1 MADTVSIE
9 RTRNYLLQIKGSV
22 VFKSLAVVA
31 SFLALPWMIHYL
43 GQEQFGVWSTLLSLM
58 SWVVFFD
65 LGINSGLR
73 NKVAES
79 LAKNKMG
86 EAACY
91 VASGYTLIGIFAIF
105 LFVVSMIISFFVP
118 WQTVFN
124 THLISE
130 LTLRIAVQIAIFFIV
145 MNFWIGL
152 ILSLLGAVQKTSL
165 ISLGQFIFNLLALFV
180 VLVLALTT
188 DASIIYMSIGYGASM
203 VSANIVL
210 SLWFYKRYPEL
221 RPKPYWHKHHIDPI
235 LSLGLQFFSIQLA
248 LLVIYTTDKILIT
261 QIFGP
266 QYVTQYEVVFKY
278 FSVIIIMYSFISAPL
293 WSAYTDAY
301 QRGDLQ
307 WIKSMLNKQLKIFG
321 GIVIV
326 VIGMVLLAK
335 PVIAV
340 WIGHDV
346 EVSVTLVAAMGIFVL
361 ISIWNNVYT
370 MFVNGTGKI
379 KPQLYTAIIAMIL
392 NVPLALLFA
401 IYFDFGLSGIVLA
414 MSVSL
419 LIAAIV
425 LPIQV
430 YSMIRL

>member
-22 VFKSLAVVA
+22 VFKSLAVLA
-31 SFLALPWMIHYL
+31 SFLALPLMIRYL
-43 GQEQFGVWSTLLSLM
+43 GQERFGVWSTLLSLM

-65 LGINSGLR
+65 LGISNGLR

-79 LAKNKMG
+79 LAKNEQG
-86 EAACY
+86 EAASY
-91 VASGYTLIGIFAIF
+91 VASGYSLIGVFAIF
-105 LFVVSMIISFFVP
+105 LFAIGMIVSFFVP
-118 WQTVFN
+118 WQAVFN
-124 THLISE
+124 THLIPE
-130 LTLRIAVQIAIFFIV
+130 PTLRLAVQIAIFFIV
-145 MNFWIGL
+145 LNFWIGL
-152 ILSLLGAVQKTSL
+152 ISALLGAVQKTSL
-165 ISLGQFIFNLLALFV
+165 ITLGQFIFNLLALFV
-180 VLVLALTT
+180 VLVLAQTT
-188 DASIIYMSIGYGASM
+188 NASIIYMTIGYGVSI

-210 SLWFYKRYPEL
+210 SLWFYKQYPEL
-221 RPKPYWHKHHIDPI
+221 RPKPYWDKQHIDPI

-248 LLVIYTTDKILIT
+248 VLVIYTTDKILIT

-266 QYVTQYEVVFKY
+266 QYVTQYEVIFKY
-278 FSVIIIMYSFISAPL
+278 FSVITIMYSFISAPL

-301 QRGDLQ
+301 HRGDLH

-321 GIVIV
+321 GIVV
-326 VIGMVLLAK
+326 AVIGMMLLAK

-346 EVSVTLVAAMGIFVL
+346 EVSLSLVTAMGIFVL
-361 ISIWNNVYT
+361 ISIWNNVYA

-379 KPQLYTAIIAMIL
+379 KPQLYTAIIAMLL
-392 NVPLALLFA
+392 NVPLALF
-401 IYFDFGLSGIVLA
+401 FTKFFVFGLSGIVLA

-430 YSMIRL
+430 HSMIRV